1 MSNHI
6 VGLSRE
12 TRRAAQELWNMMYDN
27 YGFKFLPRE
36 LVNRYDEIFR
46 SILSE
51 VVTNQVQYN
60 IGTFKS
66 YLSALDYATWIY
78 WLESAN
84 PVTKRELQNAANLG
98 SEIASD
104 IVSEIDDEE
113 ENLDDLID
121 MEETSSLDYAVGNS
135 VLVVMPTT
143 NEFNEFER
151 CVWYDLNDANVVDT
165 YFQGDL
171 LISIRPGLSRMLLT
185 DNYGITV
192 T

>member
-6 VGLSRE
+6 VGLSSE

-66 YLSALDYATWIY
+66 YLSALDYATWIH
-78 WLESAN
+78 WLELAN
-84 PVTKRELQNAANLG
+84 PATKRELQNAANLG
-98 SEIASD
+98 SEIAED
-104 IVSEIDDEE
+104 IVSEINDEE
-113 ENLDDLID
+113 DNLDDAID
-121 MEETSSLDYAVGNS
+121 MEGISSLDYAVGNS
-135 VLVVMPTT
+135 VLIVMPST
-143 NEFNEFER
+143 NEFNVFER